1 MLEQSRIPVIRLWD
15 HLLVPLQGDVTD
27 AQAQL
32 LSDEVLHR
40 VRRTRCVGL
49 VIDVSGLG
57 FIDSHLCFV
66 LRNLA
71 TSARLMGTNTVV
83 SGMSPEIAMT
93 LQSMGLSLEGVPTA
107 LDLDHALELLGT
119 RAPSVRDPVDGR
131 ADSDFLLDSNIRD
144 EIPE

>member
-131 ADSDFLLDSNIRD
+131 ADNDFLLDSNIRD